1 MRIEQAIIK
10 DLLLEEEKEL
20 LFPKF
25 NVDGLLRG
33 DYESRMRGYA
43 TGFSNGFLTVNDI
56 CRLED
61 MDFVS
66 EENGGD
72 FHVVN
77 GSYVQLK
84 ALARRMPSRY
94 SQRRSRK
101 NRWRKHSLK
110 RMVRQTRV
118 RDRLGTE
125 KRRMNSA
132 MSSGESKGGNKT

>member
-10 DLLLEEEKEL
+10 NLLLEEEKEL
-20 LFPKF
+20 LFSKF

-43 TGFSNGFLTVNDI
+43 TGFSNGFLIVNDI

-84 ALARRMPSRY
+84 DVGAAYVQQIQPAEEQEEPLEEAQPDEG
-94 SQRRSRK
+94 
-101 NRWRKHSLK
+101 W
-110 RMVRQTRV
+110 
-118 RDRLGTE
+118 
-125 KRRMNSA
+125 
-132 MSSGESKGGNKT
+132 